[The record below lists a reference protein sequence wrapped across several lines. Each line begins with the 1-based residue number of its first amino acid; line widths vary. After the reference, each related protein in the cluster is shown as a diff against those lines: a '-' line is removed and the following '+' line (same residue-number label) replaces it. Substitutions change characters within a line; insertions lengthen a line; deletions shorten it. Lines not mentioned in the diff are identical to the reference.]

1 MNIWLLRFEDF
12 VLFLKEKKRHPKT
25 DSKNKEERSLAMW
38 VIAQRF
44 KYRNSKLNQEKI
56 KNLESIECW
65 KWDPNEE
72 AWKKNFND
80 IIEFIEN
87 NKYYPSTNYKT
98 PEEGFL
104 GRWVSVQR
112 KLYKQSK
119 LDQQKVAKLES
130 LSGWTWDVHEENWQ
144 KHFIELTDFLNKHK
158 TYPKERSKNKD
169 ETFLSMWV
177 SNQKVSYKNKNL
189 QENRA
194 SQLESLPNWMWYVH
208 EENWGK
214 NFMLLICFIDEN
226 KRYPRS
232 YSNNEEEAFLGR
244 WIRTQKTSYKKFNIE
259 SEKITQLE
267 SLAGWMWDAR
277 EETWDKN
284 FRNIR
289 YFLGRNERYPKER
302 SKNKDEKSLG
312 KWIAAQRVA
321 YNKSNLDKERVDQL
335 ESLAGWMWDVIE
347 EAWEKNFRNL
357 LEFID
362 KNKVYPRSSSK
373 NLRERFLARWFLK
386 QRKEYKNKNL
396 QQKMICKLE
405 SIPNW
410 MWNCCK

>member
-169 ETFLSMWV
+169 E
-177 SNQKVSYKNKNL
+177 
-189 QENRA
+189 
-194 SQLESLPNWMWYVH
+194 
-208 EENWGK
+208 
-214 NFMLLICFIDEN
+214 
-226 KRYPRS
+226 
-232 YSNNEEEAFLGR
+232 
-244 WIRTQKTSYKKFNIE
+244 
-259 SEKITQLE
+259 
-267 SLAGWMWDAR
+267 
-277 EETWDKN
+277 
-284 FRNIR
+284 
-289 YFLGRNERYPKER
+289 
-302 SKNKDEKSLG
+302 KSLG
-312 KWIAAQRVA
+312 KWIAAQRVV
-321 YNKSNLDKERVDQL
+321 YNKSKLDPQRIAQL